1 MEIWLRRPAYAFGL
15 RRGEE
20 GGEYM
25 NTLQNKLFTLIAVIA
40 VAAGTSLSAAPQ
52 AQAASVTS
60 HVRIVGTDRTIW
72 YGDVTTE
79 GCTITSDDGA
89 EHVLTQPYGICAL
102 DAASKKG
109 NFTYVAKDFGGS
121 LGLFVQGIAE
131 DSGAADF
138 STYWLYDVNGQ
149 AASVGIASYVV
160 NNGDSLYFHFEN
172 PNADVTKRSINDGLA
187 YLKTQQDATG
197 LIAGFN
203 GISSW
208 SAMSFA
214 AAGINPATVSNNG
227 SSLLQYIGGHQPAAG
242 ASATEWV
249 RELLAI
255 TAAGQNPFTFSGTD
269 YVAKVETFHN
279 NSQLGS
285 TTQVNDDMFGLLGLL
300 SAGDSASSDVKQ
312 DALDFILTHQQADG
326 GFSWSTTGITGVDD
340 TAAALQAFIAAQKD
354 GMTAPNLATAIANA
368 KAYILAAK
376 NTDGGFPYLKGEAS
390 NASSTAWAVMALSAL
405 GVTGA
410 DIDSAKAYLRSAQE
424 ENGSFKW
431 QTGSAGD
438 TFTTAYAV
446 HALTGKYWPV
456 KVFAGT
462 GPTPTPTST
471 PTPSPTATPTV
482 TPTPTTGPTV
492 TTAPTVSPTPIIS
505 GPGDNPGSSF
515 KERMKHFREEQQR
528 FWKAW
533 RENFRKEIRK
543 IFKSF
548 TFFSR

>member
-1 MEIWLRRPAYAFGL
+1 
-15 RRGEE
+15 
-20 GGEYM
+20 M
-25 NTLQNKLFTLIAVIA
+25 NTLQNKLLSLIAVMA
-40 VAAGTSLSAAPQ
+40 VAAGIGLSVAPQ
-52 AQAASVTS
+52 AQAASVSS
-60 HVRIVGTDRTIW
+60 HVRIVGSDRTIW
-72 YGDVTTE
+72 YGDVTTD

-89 EHVLTQPYGICAL
+89 EHTFTQPVGICVL
-102 DAASKKG
+102 DAASDKG

-121 LGLFVQGIAE
+121 LGLFVHAIAE
-131 DSGAADF
+131 DAGAADF

-160 NNGDSLYFHFEN
+160 NNGDTLYFHFEN
-172 PNADVTKRSINDGLA
+172 PNADVNKRSVNDGLA

-208 SAMSFA
+208 AAMSFA
-214 AAGINPATVSNNG
+214 AAGTNPASVSNNG
-227 SSLLQYIGGHQPAAG
+227 SSLLQYIAGHQPAAG

-249 RELLAI
+249 RELLAV
-255 TAAGQNPFTFSGTD
+255 TASGQNPFTFNGTD
-269 YVAKVETFHN
+269 YVAKVESFHN

-285 TTQVNDDMFGLLGLL
+285 TTQVNDDMFGLLALI
-300 SAGDSASSDVKQ
+300 SAGESASSDVKQ
-312 DALDFILTHQQADG
+312 DALEFILANQKSDG

-340 TAAALQAFIAAQKD
+340 TAAAVQAFVAAQKD

-368 KAYILAAK
+368 NAYILAAK
-376 NTDGGFPYLKGEAS
+376 NTDGGFPYVKGEAS

-410 DIDSAKAYLRSAQE
+410 DIDGAKAYLRSAQE

-431 QTGSAGD
+431 QPGSAGD

-456 KVFAGT
+456 KVFTGT
-462 GPTPTPTST
+462 GPTPTPTNT
-471 PTPSPTATPTV
+471 PTPTPTATPTV
-482 TPTPTTGPTV
+482 TTAPTTVPTV
-492 TTAPTVSPTPIIS
+492 TSAPTVSPTPS
-505 GPGDNPGSSF
+505 VMPDNNQPGLTLR
-515 KERMKHFREEQQR
+515 ERMRLFRQEQQR

-533 RENFRKEIRK
+533 RENFRKEMKK
-543 IFKSF
+543 IFNNF
-548 TFFSR
+548 TFFSK